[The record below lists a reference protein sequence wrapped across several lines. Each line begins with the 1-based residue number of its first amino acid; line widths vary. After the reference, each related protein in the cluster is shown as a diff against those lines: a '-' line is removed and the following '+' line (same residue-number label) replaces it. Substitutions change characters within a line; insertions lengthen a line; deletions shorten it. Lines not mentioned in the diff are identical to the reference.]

1 MDVKVLADN
10 LGLEEEE
17 YVELIEL
24 LIETGMSDLDKLESA
39 INAGD
44 TEKAAEAAH
53 SLKGAAGNLGI
64 AEFSQVAKQV
74 EDNSR
79 NGILEGASEA
89 AQTLREQLDS
99 IADSVRQ

>member
-1 MDVKVLADN
+1 MNFKELADN

-17 YVELIEL
+17 YMELIEL
-24 LIETGMSDLDKLESA
+24 LIETGMSDLDKLQSA
-39 INAGD
+39 IDAGD

-64 AEFSQVAKQV
+64 TEFSQVAREV

-79 NGILEGASEA
+79 NGTLEGASEA
-89 AQTLREQLDS
+89 AQTLREKLDS
-99 IADSVRQ
+99 IADSVRR

>member
-1 MDVKVLADN
+1 MKVKELADN
-10 LGLEEEE
+10 LGLEEDE
-17 YVELIEL
+17 YVELVEL

-39 INAGD
+39 IDAGD

-64 AEFSQVAKQV
+64 TEFSQVAKQV

>member
-1 MDVKVLADN
+1 M
-10 LGLEEEE
+10 
-17 YVELIEL
+17 ELVEL

-39 INAGD
+39 IDAGD

-64 AEFSQVAKQV
+64 TEFSQVAKQV

>member
-1 MDVKVLADN
+1 MKVKELADN
-10 LGLEEEE
+10 LGLEEDE
-17 YVELIEL
+17 YVELVEL

-64 AEFSQVAKQV
+64 TEFSQVAKQV